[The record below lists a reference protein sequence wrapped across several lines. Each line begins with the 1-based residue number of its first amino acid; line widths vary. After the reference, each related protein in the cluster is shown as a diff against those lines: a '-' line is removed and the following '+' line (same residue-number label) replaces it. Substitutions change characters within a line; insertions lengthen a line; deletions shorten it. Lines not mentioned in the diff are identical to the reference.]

1 MCVLFIIA
9 GVFGFTFIN
18 CGGLWRVLR
27 DLIDMEAAE
36 EGAAA
41 SDRYTSCG
49 TARSSEEHERRL
61 TSQKHRGDGCVIGV
75 RRDHKRYQ

>member
-18 CGGLWRVLR
+18 CWGLLRVLR
-27 DLIDMEAAE
+27 DLIDTEAAE

-49 TARSSEEHERRL
+49 AARQEHERRL
-61 TSQKHRGDGCVIGV
+61 TSQEHRGDGCVIGLGRV
-75 RRDHKRYQ
+75 HKRYQ